1 MYSSAAAQDQAVI
14 QQQIDSLTVL
24 RASYLEK
31 IGMLDEQLSELET
44 ALRIRQVEQLEAA
57 ELVLM
62 TNMEA
67 SLRTQPAP
75 GARVLRVIPEHTP
88 LAALDYNEAYWK
100 VRYMGTEGWIMR
112 LFLDEG
118 DGSEAFKASLAASE
132 KRHTTHAMGKSNRKE
147 ERLGKDLLVTSFGTY
162 PPDHAGGVTVHFSF
176 EHLDSTRTVRE
187 IAFSVTPYNREGKAE
202 RGLNSG
208 VSTRRLRRF
217 GPISVY
223 DGEREYQFEN
233 VWYNEMIHCAEID
246 RVDVVYS
253 DGSRKT
259 HINEV
264 DEVLSRTIPNDCSIA
279 VANRAGPQE
288 MSN

>member
-1 MYSSAAAQDQAVI
+1 MYSSATAQDQTI
-14 QQQIDSLTVL
+14 QHQIDSLTVL
-24 RASYLEK
+24 KADYLDK
-31 IGMLDEQLSELET
+31 VKMLDEELAELET

-75 GARVLRVIPEHTP
+75 GARVLRVIPEQTP
-88 LAALDYNEAYWK
+88 LAALDYNGAYWK

-118 DGSEAFKASLAASE
+118 DGSEAFKASLAASDRRGS
-132 KRHTTHAMGKSNRKE
+132 KKTSGQSSRKE

-162 PPDHAGGVTVHFSF
+162 PPDHAGGVTVYFSF

-187 IAFSVTPYNREGKAE
+187 IAFSVTPYNREGRVEK
-202 RGLNSG
+202 GLNSG

-233 VWYNEMIHCAEID
+233 VWYNESIHCAEID
-246 RVDVVYS
+246 RVDVVYT

-259 HINEV
+259 HTNDVGEV
-264 DEVLSRTIPNDCSIA
+264 FAKAISNDCSIA
-279 VANRAGPQE
+279 VANQVKPPE
-288 MSN
+288 SSN